1 MAKQTLRPPTNVTL
15 LSGTP
20 SMAEFTSWKKSWEDY
35 SLINHVDQH
44 DIATQL
50 AALRTHMSPDFQAV
64 FAESVTVDST
74 LPNEPTVAE
83 AITAIHK
90 FIRGVQNI
98 VVDRFQFFTRRQQP
112 GESFEHF
119 FVALRQLCRL
129 ADVCNHCTDTQ
140 LITLI
145 IIGVQD
151 PELQKKLLEIRPAPN
166 LNQIL
171 TACRA
176 FESAGTDQAL
186 TSSVVAHAGRQEK
199 SLTYNTNSRPLKSQ
213 QQNHN
218 ARAYKNTTC
227 YWCAGEPHPSRSQ
240 CPAKDTTCNFCLI
253 KGHYQKA
260 CKKRI
265 TDRSTEKSIHKA
277 VNTAKVMEATIR
289 SGIAPIPIHVNASGR
304 EVQIMAYPDT
314 GADISILPEKYL
326 HKFGTIQWSLTCR
339 DGIRITVAIICTY
352 QPPSP
357 VQDMERHGRQARCS
371 TTPTGKSERTTTPT
385 PTSRGS
391 MLDTRPIHQRWSSIG
406 RIIQAQHR
414 NYTVKMPSGRI
425 LWRNRRHIR
434 PYSGDDAQSTQTAAP
449 RSGCYSPRKT
459 IPPLITPAET
469 TEFTPES
476 LEWKNHRFKQA
487 NDFIPRRS
495 PRLIQAK
502 TPK

>member
-1 MAKQTLRPPTNVTL
+1 MSQSGKKSSKSNSAATHPDQMSVILKLIQQQDDDRKQFQETLRQEQRAAEERFTQLLQTMQPTGPNFNSAEINHATQMAKQTLRPPTNVTL

-64 FAESVTVDST
+64 FADSVTVDST

-289 SGIAPIPIHVNASGR
+289 SGITPIPIHVNASGR

-326 HKFGTIQWSLTCR
+326 HKFGLNPSSLRPANITIMAYNGKR
-339 DGIRITVAIICTY
+339 D
-352 QPPSP
+352 SP
-357 VQDMERHGRQARCS
+357 LGLFPAQ
-371 TTPTGKSERTTTPT
+371 
-385 PTSRGS
+385 
-391 MLDTRPIHQRWSSIG
+391 ISIG
-406 RIIQAQHR
+406 DSTLDSQIYVQRGTNRFLYQEWHAR
-414 NYTVKMPSGRI
+414 N
-425 LWRNRRHIR
+425 
-434 PYSGDDAQSTQTAAP
+434 
-449 RSGCYSPRKT
+449 
-459 IPPLITPAET
+459 
-469 TEFTPES
+469 
-476 LEWKNHRFKQA
+476 
-487 NDFIPRRS
+487 
-495 PRLIQAK
+495 
-502 TPK
+502 